1 MDPVHACV
9 YSMCGGACTSRASA
23 GCMPLSLLVG
33 RQGTWAWDGRTS
45 ASLSQVGCTT
55 GVAPCRGVSR
65 VERYVRSDAPAPI
78 GYYYEPG
85 QSVAGRSVCIDGRR
99 VGVSGFAIIASRGDG
114 PVGSVALY
122 ASGTSL
128 VVHRAPSQPTHS
140 QFRSSCGFLSGV
152 LARGLFRPLPHGRGG
167 CPLPPAGPSP

>member
-1 MDPVHACV
+1 
-9 YSMCGGACTSRASA
+9 MCGGACSSRAS

-114 PVGSVALY
+114 PVGSVSTCL
-122 ASGTSL
+122 L
-128 VVHRAPSQPTHS
+128 LHS

-152 LARGLFRPLPHGRGG
+152 LARGLFRPLPHGRGV